1 MKPEELI
8 RHFGSVEKAAAG
20 VRCNTPGAVYQWL
33 TPGEIPSLRQSD
45 IEVRYCL

>member
-20 VRCNTPGAVYQWL
+20 V
-33 TPGEIPSLRQSD
+33 GEHPELFTNG
-45 IEVRYCL
+45 